1 MNHWIYWIGWGIIT
15 LIYGISLSLIR
26 RIYKRHIA
34 LLLSIINVK
43 ELQIEVGRE
52 IAENYTKDIEAY
64 KKQIEELKGERK

>member
-1 MNHWIYWIGWGIIT
+1 MNHWIYWIVWGIIT

-43 ELQIEVGRE
+43 ELQIGVWQE
-52 IAENYTKDIEAY
+52 IAELS